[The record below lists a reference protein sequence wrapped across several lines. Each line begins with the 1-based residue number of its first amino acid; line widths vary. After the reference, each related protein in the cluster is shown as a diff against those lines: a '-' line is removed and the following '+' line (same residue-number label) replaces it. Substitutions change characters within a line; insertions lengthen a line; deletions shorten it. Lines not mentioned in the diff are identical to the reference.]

1 MGCHHLIFFSAGKNS
16 KSANK
21 KKLRQQVRE
30 RDSVEKRNSLPKEN
44 VCTALPTE
52 NSLHAF

>member
-1 MGCHHLIFFSAGKNS
+1 MGYHHLISFSAGKNS

-30 RDSVEKRNSLPKEN
+30 RDCVEKRNSLPKEN

-52 NSLHAF
+52 RSLLAI

>member
-30 RDSVEKRNSLPKEN
+30 RDCVEKRNSLPKEN

-52 NSLHAF
+52 HSLLAF